1 MLVSRYAHLL
11 GKYVD
16 QQAEREKHTASRN
29 DQHHVLH
36 GLGADLRQGLGEN
49 DSEESQRAVQ
59 GACDHS
65 LDAVLAHE
73 PARKVLH
80 SLLRARHKGRVADT
94 RPHLARRKGDDK
106 QHTDDHRDAARA
118 ALDVQVGHDEYRG
131 EYDHHSTC
139 GNAECERREQRLVR
153 LDLGLEE
160 RRQAGRKVL
169 GS

>member
-1 MLVSRYAHLL
+1 MSRRNGYALLVSRYAHLL

-29 DQHHVLH
+29 DDYHVLH
-36 GLGADLRQGLGEN
+36 GLGADPRNGLGEN
-49 DSEESQRAVQ
+49 DSEESERAVQ
-59 GACDHS
+59 GACDRC

-80 SLLRARHKGRVADT
+80 SLLRARHEGWVADT
-94 RPHLARRKGDDK
+94 CPHLAGRKDDDK
-106 QHTDDHRDAARA
+106 QHTDDHCDAACA

-131 EYDHHSTC
+131 KYNYHSTC
-139 GNAECERREQRLVR
+139 SNAECVWREQRLVR

-160 RRQAGRKVL
+160 
-169 GS
+169 